1 MAPICQIKPIPIRH
15 HPYRINMSQTPE
27 YIIDF
32 WFNAIDSKQWFK
44 KDDEFDLLLTA
55 QFSQLQ
61 ASAVKSELFHWRQD
75 AEGRLA
81 EIIVIDQFSRNIHR
95 DTPLAFAND
104 PLALAL
110 AQEAVS
116 IGCLEDLDPIKQ
128 SFLLMP
134 YMHSESA
141 AIHEVAVELFKSTGL
156 DNTIEYE
163 LRHQKIIKQFGRY
176 PHRNKILNR
185 ESSAEELEFLKTP
198 GSAF

>member
-1 MAPICQIKPIPIRH
+1 
-15 HPYRINMSQTPE
+15 MSQTPE

-61 ASAVKSELFHWRQD
+61 QSASKAELFHWRKD

-81 EIIVIDQFSRNIHR
+81 EIIVLDQFSRNIHR
-95 DTPLAFAND
+95 DTPLAFASD
-104 PLALAL
+104 ALALGL

-128 SFLLMP
+128 SFVLMP
-134 YMHSESA
+134 YMHSESE
-141 AIHEVAVELFKSTGL
+141 AIHEVAVDLFKSTGL
-156 DNTIEYE
+156 DNTVDFE
-163 LRHQKIIKQFGRY
+163 LRHQAIIKQFGRY

-185 ESSAEELEFLKTP
+185 ESTPEEIEFLKTP
-198 GSAF
+198 GSGF